1 MGGIWDSER
10 CSGGWANHFMN
21 NLTKGQRPEVVIVGA
36 GFGGLY
42 AARALKNAPV
52 HITIIDRKNH
62 HLFQPLL
69 YQVATAG
76 LSPGDIARPIRAI
89 LSRQQNARVLLA
101 EAVGIDMG
109 ARKVFLRDGEVPYD
123 YLILATGVRHAY
135 FGHDDWEQ
143 WAPGLKSLEDA
154 LEMRRRILM
163 AFEKAE
169 RETDEARRRQLL
181 TFVIVG
187 GGPTGVELA
196 GAIAEISK
204 QVMVSDFRAI
214 DPREARIILVEAG
227 PRILPTYPNDL
238 SARAESDLRRL
249 GVEVWT
255 GRFVTAI
262 DATGVTVADQ
272 HVPSATTL
280 WAAGVRASSL
290 AKSLGTELDRAGRV
304 VANPD
309 LSVPGHPN
317 VSVIGDLCALKDE
330 SGKQLPGVAPVAIQQ
345 GRHVVRNIAL
355 ACRGQ
360 KGEPFRYRDRGSL
373 ATIGRAA
380 AVADLG
386 FVKFSGFMAWL
397 AWLFVHIFFLI
408 GYRNRFVVLFEWAW
422 AYFTFQ
428 RAARLITG
436 NIDRPMVGR

>member
-1 MGGIWDSER
+1 MD
-10 CSGGWANHFMN
+10 
-21 NLTKGQRPEVVIVGA
+21 NLLKGQRPDVVIVGA

-42 AARALKNAPV
+42 AARALTNAPFRV
-52 HITIIDRKNH
+52 TVIDRRNH

-76 LSPGDIARPIRAI
+76 LSPGDIARPVRAI
-89 LSRQQNARVLLA
+89 LSQQRNARVLLA
-101 EAVGIDMG
+101 EVVGIDLG
-109 ARKVFLRDGEVPYD
+109 GHKVILRDGEVSYD

-135 FGHDDWEQ
+135 FGHDDWEPF
-143 WAPGLKSLEDA
+143 APGLKSLEDA
-154 LEMRRRILM
+154 LEMRRRILL

-169 RETDEARRRQLL
+169 RETDQARRRQLL

-204 QVMVSDFRAI
+204 QVMVSEFRAI
-214 DPREARIILVEAG
+214 DPREARISLVEAG
-227 PRILPTYPNDL
+227 PRILPAYPEEL
-238 SARAESDLRRL
+238 SASAESQLERL
-249 GVEVWT
+249 GVEVRT
-255 GRFVTAI
+255 GKFVTAI
-262 DATGVTVADQ
+262 DASGVQVAEE
-272 HVPSATTL
+272 HIPAATTL
-280 WAAGVRASSL
+280 WAAGIQASTL
-290 AKSLGTELDRAGRV
+290 AKTLGTELDRAGRV

-317 VSVIGDLCALKDE
+317 IIVIGDLCSLNDE

-345 GRHVVRNIAL
+345 GRHAAHNIVL
-355 ACRGQ
+355 ACHGK

-386 FVKFSGFMAWL
+386 FVKFSGFIAWL

-408 GYRNRFVVLFEWAW
+408 GFRNRFVVLFEWAW

-436 NIDRPMVGR
+436 NIDHPTVDR

>member
-1 MGGIWDSER
+1 MGKLR
-10 CSGGWANHFMN
+10 
-21 NLTKGQRPEVVIVGA
+21 KGQRPEVVIVGA

-42 AARALKNAPV
+42 AARALRNAPV
-52 HITIIDRKNH
+52 HVTVIDRKNH

-101 EAVGIDMG
+101 EVVGVDL
-109 ARKVFLRDGEVPYD
+109 AEHKVTLRDGEAFYD

-135 FGHDDWEQ
+135 FGHDDWEPF
-143 WAPGLKSLEDA
+143 APGLKSLEDA
-154 LEMRRRILM
+154 LEMRRRILL
-163 AFEKAE
+163 AFERAE
-169 RETDEARRRQLL
+169 RESDKARRRQLL
-181 TFVIVG
+181 TFVVVG

-196 GAIAEISK
+196 GAVAEISK

-214 DPREARIILVEAG
+214 NPRESRVILVEAG
-227 PRILPTYPNDL
+227 PRILPTYPEEL
-238 SARAESDLRRL
+238 SASAEAQLQRL
-249 GVEVWT
+249 GVEVVT
-255 GRFVTAI
+255 GKHVTAI
-262 DATGVTVADQ
+262 DATGVTVENQ
-272 HVPSATTL
+272 PVPAATTL
-280 WAAGVRASSL
+280 WAAGVRASPL
-290 AKSLGTELDRAGRV
+290 AQTLGTKLDRAGRV
-304 VANPD
+304 VVDPD
-309 LSVPGHPN
+309 LSVPAHPN
-317 VSVIGDLCALKDE
+317 VFVIGDLCALKDE
-330 SGKQLPGVAPVAIQQ
+330 GGSQLPGVAPVAIQQ
-345 GRHVVRNIAL
+345 GRRAAGNILL

-360 KGEPFRYRDRGSL
+360 ASEPFRYHDRGSL

-386 FVKFSGFMAWL
+386 FVKFSGTMAWL

-408 GYRNRFVVLFEWAW
+408 GFRNRFVVLFEWAW

-436 NIDRPMVGR
+436 NIE

>member
-1 MGGIWDSER
+1 MEGRFGSRAIH
-10 CSGGWANHFMN
+10 CMN
-21 NLTKGQRPEVVIVGA
+21 NHRKGQRPEVVIVGA

-52 HITIIDRKNH
+52 HITVIDRKNH

-76 LSPGDIARPIRAI
+76 LSPGDIARPIRAV

-109 ARKVFLRDGEVPYD
+109 ARKVILRDGDVSYD

-135 FGHDDWEQ
+135 FGHDEWEQ

-154 LEMRRRILM
+154 LEMRRRILL

-169 RETDEARRRQLL
+169 REPDEARRLQLL

-227 PRILPTYPNDL
+227 PRILPAYPEAL
-238 SARAESDLRRL
+238 SSRAESELRHL

-255 GRFVTAI
+255 GKYVTAI
-262 DATGVTVADQ
+262 DGTGVTVAEQ
-272 HVPSATTL
+272 HVPATTTL
-280 WAAGVRASSL
+280 WAAGVQASPL

-304 VANPD
+304 VVNPD
-309 LSVPGHPN
+309 LSAPGHPD
-317 VSVIGDLCALKDE
+317 VFVIGDLCALQDE
-330 SGKQLPGVAPVAIQQ
+330 GGDQLPGVAPVAIQQ
-345 GRHVVRNIAL
+345 GRHAARNILL
-355 ACRGQ
+355 ACRGEMR
-360 KGEPFRYRDRGSL
+360 EPFRYRDRGSL

-436 NIDRPMVGR
+436 NIDQPLVGR

>member
-1 MGGIWDSER
+1 MNSSEKAR
-10 CSGGWANHFMN
+10 
-21 NLTKGQRPEVVIVGA
+21 RPEVVIVGA

-52 HITIIDRKNH
+52 RITIIDRKNH

-89 LSRQQNARVLLA
+89 LSRQRNARVLLA
-101 EAVGIDMG
+101 EAVGIDLG
-109 ARKVFLRDGEVPYD
+109 TRKVNLRDGEVPYD

-154 LEMRRRILM
+154 LEMRRRILL

-169 RETDEARRRQLL
+169 RESDEARRRQLL

-196 GAIAEISK
+196 GAIAGISR

-227 PRILPTYPNDL
+227 PRILPTYPDDL
-238 SARAESDLRRL
+238 SARAESDLQRL
-249 GVEVWT
+249 GAEVWT
-255 GRFVTAI
+255 GKYVTGI
-262 DATGVTVADQ
+262 DGTGVTVAGEQ
-272 HVPSATTL
+272 VPAATTL
-280 WAAGVRASSL
+280 WAAGVQASSL

-304 VANPD
+304 VVNAD

-317 VSVIGDLCALKDE
+317 VFVIGDLCALKGVD
-330 SGKQLPGVAPVAIQQ
+330 GKQLPGVAPVAIQQ
-345 GRHVVRNIAL
+345 GRHAARNIIL
-355 ACRGQ
+355 ACRGA
-360 KGEPFRYRDRGSL
+360 KGEPFHYLDRGSL

-408 GYRNRFVVLFEWAW
+408 GFRNRFLVLFEWAW
-422 AYFTFQ
+422 AYLTFQ

-436 NIDRPMVGR
+436 NIDRPPANR